1 MIINDM
7 SLVRKIFIFYL
18 VFTVLVSSIQLNVKA
33 EESFES
39 WLHSYKKFALKK
51 GITQETINI
60 AFANV
65 KFLEQVIKY
74 DRKQPEFFEDTLT
87 YVGKRANISRSNKA
101 KKLLKKNNKLFNEI
115 ENKFFVEKEI
125 LLSLWGIETNF
136 GKHVGKMDIIS
147 SLATLSYDKRR
158 RDFFSSQLFT
168 LLKLIDDKML
178 NPKTLY
184 GSWAGAYGNFQ
195 FMPSTIKNYAID
207 YDGNSKIELKSSLQD
222 SLASA
227 ANYIRKIGWIKG
239 QPCFYQVK
247 LTKKIN
253 EKYINSSARKIKHR
267 MKISKWRKK
276 GVVNLDGSDLKT
288 DLKAALILPDGKND
302 TPTYL
307 VFGNYEKILKWN
319 RSLRFG
325 ISVCTLA
332 NMIKI

>member
-1 MIINDM
+1 M
-7 SLVRKIFIFYL
+7 V
-18 VFTVLVSSIQLNVKA
+18 
-33 EESFES
+33 
-39 WLHSYKKFALKK
+39 
-51 GITQETINI
+51 
-60 AFANV
+60 
-65 KFLEQVIKY
+65 
-74 DRKQPEFFEDTLT
+74 
-87 YVGKRANISRSNKA
+87 
-101 KKLLKKNNKLFNEI
+101 
-115 ENKFFVEKEI
+115 
-125 LLSLWGIETNF
+125 
-136 GKHVGKMDIIS
+136 
-147 SLATLSYDKRR
+147 
-158 RDFFSSQLFT
+158 
-168 LLKLIDDKML
+168 

-207 YDGNSKIELKSSLQD
+207 YDGNNKIELKSSLQD

-247 LTKKIN
+247 LTKEIN
-253 EKYINSSARKIKHR
+253 KKYINSSARKIKHR

-332 NMIKI
+332 NMIKT